1 MGLFDN
7 IVKIG
12 DKVGSVNESLQLAA
26 NDPIVTGV
34 KQAVNLLPEGGLK
47 EWVSANPIQFWKK
60 IIQLITG
67 RKYTTGQYVL
77 GERFIDQIL
86 PGANDAARR
95 GDVPDD
101 IVLKATDFF
110 TIVFGVRIT
119 TQEDMDAL
127 DYGPDAYYKR
137 PDKTDIPRAAVNRAV
152 FLKQNYFPI
161 SSYNVRKW
169 DTTMFEKYPLV
180 APIPGIKPGTLY
192 SGELPGGAIAV
203 NGVVP
208 ADYALQQVNNT
219 DPDKIVTVEDL
230 DTSSGMSM
238 SWVWIAI
245 SAVVIIIIIYFAV
258 RKK

>member
-12 DKVGSVNESLQLAA
+12 DKVGSINENLQIAA
-26 NDPIVTGV
+26 NDPIVAGV

-47 EWVSANPIQFWKK
+47 DWVSANPIQFWKK
-60 IIQLITG
+60 IIQIFTG

-86 PGANDAARR
+86 PGPNDAARR

-101 IVLKATDFF
+101 IVPKATDFW
-110 TIVFGVRIT
+110 TTVFGVRIT
-119 TQEDMDAL
+119 TSEDLDAL
-127 DYGPDAYYKR
+127 DYGAEAYYKR
-137 PDKTDIPRAAVNRAV
+137 PDKADIPRAAVNRAV

-161 SSYNVRKW
+161 STYNVQKW
-169 DTTMFEKYPLV
+169 DTSFFEKYPLV
-180 APIPGIKPGTLY
+180 APIPGIKPGTLF

-208 ADYALQQVNNT
+208 ADYAIEQVSNT
-219 DPDKIVTVEDL
+219 DPDKIVTVDDIDKPAASNWL
-230 DTSSGMSM
+230 
-238 SWVWIAI
+238 WIIIA
-245 SAVVIIIIIYFAV
+245 AVVIIIVIYFAV